1 MLNANKMAPLTAIN
15 MEAKKMAGAWC
26 ADLAAGM
33 TEKKKKKR
41 NRSRLLKRLPRRP
54 ESKTPEKKTI

>member
-33 TEKKKKKR
+33 TEKKKKKKR
-41 NRSRLLKRLPRRP
+41 NRSRLLKRLPCRP
-54 ESKTPEKKTI
+54 KY